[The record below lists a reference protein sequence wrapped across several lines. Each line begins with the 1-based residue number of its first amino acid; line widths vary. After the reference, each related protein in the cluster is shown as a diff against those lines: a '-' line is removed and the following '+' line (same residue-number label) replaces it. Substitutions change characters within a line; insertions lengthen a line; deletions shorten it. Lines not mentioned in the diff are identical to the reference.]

1 MKNIFS
7 VKNKIVVITGASGD
21 IGFNLSQKFTE
32 AGANVYGIDMPS
44 ANELIAHG
52 RELDDICQ
60 LIGADK
66 LIYQTLEDLVSA
78 VSSANPDISN
88 FETSVF
94 NGQYVTQDIDQAY
107 LEKLDALR
115 NNETKETSDKNADS
129 IIDMH
134 NEGAE

>member
-1 MKNIFS
+1 M
-7 VKNKIVVITGASGD
+7 A
-21 IGFNLSQKFTE
+21 
-32 AGANVYGIDMPS
+32 S

-52 RELDDICQ
+52 RELDDICE

-78 VSSANPDISN
+78 VGNSNPEIQQ

-94 NGQYVTQDIDQAY
+94 NGEYITNDIDQAY
-107 LEKLDALR
+107 LDRLDALR
-115 NNETKETSDKNADS
+115 NNDTKEDSDKNADS